1 MKIAFVSELPFM
13 GKVTEENTEM
23 RTEFAWMC
31 ALKAD
36 HFPITSQNIE
46 GYDLVIIIFPK
57 GEVFL
62 NAVGTRLVDKINPVS
77 DTLKSDL
84 FDRLKSNNGKLIYM
98 QEGPNWLFNDYTVED
113 QINFYTQLSK
123 MDMILAHNESDS
135 KFYKGLFPNMR
146 VGVMRSL
153 MITDLISKSLKKED
167 ETIIGGNF
175 SRWYGGFQSYVIAQR
190 FENSIWVQSS
200 HSKRVNEDRLD
211 NLSHLERVPWLDWI
225 NNLSRYRYAVHMM
238 PTVAAGTFSL
248 NCAYWGIPCIGN
260 DKVDTQRLCFPDIS
274 VDIDDIQSAV
284 KYAEKLKDES
294 FYSEISSKSK
304 ELYEKY
310 YSVKAWKD
318 NFTKE
323 TTF

>member
-13 GKVTEENTEM
+13 GKVSKDNSQM
-23 RTEFAWMC
+23 RTEFAWMN
-31 ALKAD
+31 ALDAD
-36 HFPITSQNIE
+36 HFPIRDTSVS

-62 NAVGTRLVDKINPVS
+62 NAVGVRLIDKINPVS
-77 DTLKSDL
+77 DILKSDL
-84 FDRLKSNNGKLIYM
+84 FERLKSNNDKVIYM

-123 MDMILAHNESDS
+123 MDMILAHNRSDS
-135 KFYKGLFPNMR
+135 RFYRGLFPNMK

-153 MITDLISKSLKKED
+153 MITDSISKPLDKKD

-175 SRWYGGFQSYVIAQR
+175 SRWYGGFQSYLVALQ
-190 FENSIWVQSS
+190 FENNIWAQSS
-200 HSKRVNEDRLD
+200 HSKRVNEDRLE
-211 NLSHLERVPWLDWI
+211 NLNHLERLSWLDWV
-225 NNLSRYRYAVHMM
+225 NNLSRYKYAVHLM

-260 DKVDTQRLCFPDIS
+260 DKVDTQRLCFPDLS
-274 VDIDDIQSAV
+274 VDVDDVESAI
-284 KYAEKLKDES
+284 KYAKKLKDKS
-294 FYSEISSKSK
+294 FYNEISSKSK
-304 ELYEKY
+304 ELYNKY

-318 NFTKE
+318 NFIKE